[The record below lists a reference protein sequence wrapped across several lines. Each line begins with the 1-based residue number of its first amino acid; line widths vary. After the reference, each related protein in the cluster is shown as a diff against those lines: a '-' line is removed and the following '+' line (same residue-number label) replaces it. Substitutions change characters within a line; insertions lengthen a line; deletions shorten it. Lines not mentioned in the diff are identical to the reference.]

1 MKYYILNK
9 EVDKATYNAYMI
21 EFEIRK
27 NYIQQVLNGEITI
40 DDVPEK
46 YQEEVKQTVLD
57 STVAERAEA
66 YNILMGVSE

>member
-9 EVDKATYNAYMI
+9 EVDEATYNAYMI

-46 YQEEVKQTVLD
+46 YQEEVKQAALD
-57 STVAERAEA
+57 STIAEKVKE
-66 YNILMGVSE
+66 YNELMAML

>member
-1 MKYYILNK
+1 MKYYILDK
-9 EVDKATYNAYMI
+9 KVDEATYAAYML

-40 DDVPEK
+40 KDVPEK
-46 YQEEVKQTVLD
+46 YQEEVKQAVLD